1 MKTKLLAAIG
11 GGAVIASALIV
22 AVTYDTGQAI
32 AGSGNGSSANTFSQ
46 PTQGAMTFGST
57 ATAGPAATTLATSV
71 ASPTAKATQLGSEC
85 AMGGLCP

>member
-1 MKTKLLAAIG
+1 MQTKLLAAIG

-22 AVTYDTGQAI
+22 AVTYDPGQAI
-32 AGSGNGSSANTFSQ
+32 AGSGNGSVNTFSQ

-57 ATAGPAATTLATSV
+57 ATAGPAATTLATSM

-85 AMGGLCP
+85 STSGQCP